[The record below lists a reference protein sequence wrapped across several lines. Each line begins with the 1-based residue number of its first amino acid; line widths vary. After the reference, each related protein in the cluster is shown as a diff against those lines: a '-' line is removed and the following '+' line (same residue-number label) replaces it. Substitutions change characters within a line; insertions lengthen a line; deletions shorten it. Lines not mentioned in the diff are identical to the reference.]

1 MKNKSG
7 FTIIETVLV
16 LAIAGLI
23 IVMAFVALPSLWAS
37 QRDAD
42 RRANVM
48 NFVSALKTY
57 QTNNSRGAL
66 PDNGTAGIYNTA
78 KKNPGSYTASSWEG
92 LIQDYYLKNDSLAD
106 PSGEIYKIQVANCNA
121 SSAGDRCYIG
131 DNNFDNNVNA
141 STTPSFDASNP
152 VIYVVTGATCS
163 ESSQV
168 VKTNNNRYVAAVQV
182 LERGKYCQNT

>member
-66 PDNGTAGIYNTA
+66 PTGTGAFTA
-78 KKNPGSYTASSWEG
+78 QKPVSGYSASNWGG

-106 PSGEIYKIQVANCNA
+106 PSGNTYKIQIAACNA
-121 SSAGDRCYIG
+121 SSVGDKCYIW

-152 VIYVVTGATCS
+152 VIYVVIGATCS

>member
-1 MKNKSG
+1 MKKSSG

-23 IVMAFVALPSLWAS
+23 IVMAFIALPSLWAS

-48 NFVSALKTY
+48 GFISALKTY

-66 PDNGTAGIYNTA
+66 PTGSGT
-78 KKNPGSYTASSWEG
+78 YTAQKPVSGYASTNWAG
-92 LIQDYYLKNDSLAD
+92 LIQDYYLKNNNLTD
-106 PSGEIYKIQVANCNA
+106 PSGNVYKIRVGTCSA
-121 SSAGDRCYIG
+121 SSVATRCYIG
-131 DNNFDNNVNA
+131 DTNFDNNVNA
-141 STTPSFDASNP
+141 STAPSFNAANP
-152 VIYVVTGATCS
+152 TIYVVTGATCS
-163 ESSQV
+163 ETSQV
-168 VKTNNNRYVAAVQV
+168 VKTNSNRSVAAVQV